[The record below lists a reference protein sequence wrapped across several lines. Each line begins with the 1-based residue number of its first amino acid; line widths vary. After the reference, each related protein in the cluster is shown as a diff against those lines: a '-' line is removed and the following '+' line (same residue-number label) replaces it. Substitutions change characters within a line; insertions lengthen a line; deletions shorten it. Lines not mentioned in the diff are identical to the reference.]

1 MKQLILFTLFLFNVS
16 FFCAQELVQ
25 DNSKTKI
32 TFKIK
37 NFGSYVNGSFS
48 GVTIKSNFNTKDLT
62 KSFLNASIDVNTID
76 TNNKSRNKS
85 LSEDKYFDVV
95 KYPKITLTSKSIKLV
110 SENNFTLTADLTV
123 KATTKTI
130 TIPLTV
136 IEKDSEIT
144 INADFEI
151 NRRDYTVGKSSWV
164 MSDDV
169 KIKVVYVAKK

>member
-1 MKQLILFTLFLFNVS
+1 MKSLFLITAL
-16 FFCAQELVQ
+16 FFSLAFVNAQELVQ
-25 DNSKTKI
+25 DNSKTTV

-37 NFGSYVNGSFS
+37 NFGSYVNGTFS
-48 GVTIKSNFNTKDLT
+48 GVTIKSNFNTKDLI

-85 LSEDKYFDVV
+85 LSEDKYFDVA
-95 KYPKITLTSKSIKLV
+95 KYPTITLTSKSIKLV
-110 SENNFTLTADLTV
+110 SENNYTLIADLTV

-136 IEKDSEIT
+136 TENDSEIT